1 MRTFDFRTY
10 IIKLFDLND
19 DDSKSCF
26 CLPLKEKNHIH
37 LQMIHAGINYDD
49 THRHEITTNENII
62 RSFEEKF
69 NVILKLYSVLL
80 KVKFMAIRPQ
90 DHTVTRQ
97 NMTKNGNIERQMRYS
112 PEDIQ
117 FKNRPQTQNIASISV
132 IQQVPLASNVYQD
145 DEQIELISITP

>member
-10 IIKLFDLND
+10 IIKLVDLND

-37 LQMIHAGINYDD
+37 LQMTHAGINYDD

-80 KVKFMAIRPQ
+80 KAIRPQ
-90 DHTVTRQ
+90 DHTVTRE
-97 NMTKNGNIERQMRYS
+97 NMIKNGNIERQMRYS
-112 PEDIQ
+112 PEHIQ
-117 FKNRPQTQNIASISV
+117 FKNEPQAQNIASISV

-145 DEQIELISITP
+145 DEQIELISISP